1 MKPPALTSALILAFT
16 APAAFGQW
24 LVNDPIN
31 TAVNTAIQSAQA
43 ANHLEV
49 LRQWAE
55 QLEKLNRQIRQL
67 EDQLAEQRRI
77 REVLGNP
84 SAAGAQL
91 ILDRLAP
98 AELARTYGETL
109 AAVRRLADAT
119 TSLRRTAEGIY
130 EKLDDRTVLGR
141 EFPRQTNA
149 YRRYAAVDQQAEQAG
164 RVADEID
171 VRIRALQTDL
181 AATLAAL
188 RAAPTQAEVDKLNV
202 KVTALN
208 GQLAVIAAQRRD
220 EADKLHAQQI
230 QNENQAAK
238 ERQDLLEKQITEER
252 QSLNAVN
259 AWQRSVRLTADS
271 YSRP

>member
-1 MKPPALTSALILAFT
+1 MKPPALTSAFILVLT
-16 APAAFGQW
+16 APAVFGQW

-67 EDQLAEQRRI
+67 EEQLAEQRRI

-98 AELARTYGETL
+98 ADLARTYGETL

-130 EKLDDRTVLGR
+130 EKLEDRTVLGR

-149 YRRYAAVDQQAEQAG
+149 YRRYAAVDQQAEQAS
-164 RVADEID
+164 RVSDETD
-171 VRIRALQTDL
+171 ARIRALQADL

-202 KVTALN
+202 KVAALN

-238 ERQDLLEKQITEER
+238 ERQDLLEKQIAEER
-252 QSLNAVN
+252 QSLSAVN